1 MKHGLFFLA
10 TLLAFGASPA
20 FAAETAKPVEVATVT
35 IPDCTGKNSPLEV
48 LAGSCK
54 LVKGVMIYGDLTSI
68 PTDIAIVPSGASG
81 VSGGL

>member
-1 MKHGLFFLA
+1 MRLYWPSAHRRPLRPRPPSLSK
-10 TLLAFGASPA
+10 SP
-20 FAAETAKPVEVATVT
+20 TVT

-68 PTDIAIVPSGASG
+68 PTDIAIVPSGATG